1 MYCTKCGA
9 TVQEGAAFCRQCG
22 QPVGAAATIAME
34 RATEGETEGATI
46 HAGGLLGDRDDATVS
61 PGAPP
66 QFASYAAPVSTG
78 MGIGAPLMVYAGFWL
93 RAVAYL
99 IDSAIVG
106 VVFGAIAA
114 ILAATVGLHFFRGRT
129 PGVYAQVSFVQ
140 DQPQWAF
147 QYRATPPWM
156 PAAALGVLFI
166 LIPVVIVAT
175 WLYFALMESS
185 ARQATIGKIALGLYV
200 TDLQGRRLSFGR
212 ATGRFFAKIIT
223 GFVPFFIGY
232 IMAGFT
238 ARKQALHDM
247 ISGCLVLKRI

>member
-22 QPVGAAATIAME
+22 QPVGSAAKAAM
-34 RATEGETEGATI
+34 EGATI
-46 HAGGLLGDRDDATVS
+46 HAGVPPADQDHVTV
-61 PGAPP
+61 PQGAPP
-66 QFASYAAPVSTG
+66 ALAFYAAPISA
-78 MGIGAPLMVYAGFWL
+78 GIESPPAAYAGFWL

-99 IDSAIVG
+99 IDSAIMG
-106 VVFGAIAA
+106 IVFGAIAA

-129 PGVYAQVSFVQ
+129 PGVYAQASFVQ
-140 DQPQWAF
+140 YQMT
-147 QYRATPPWM
+147 QYQATPPWM
-156 PAAALGVLFI
+156 PAAALGILFV
-166 LIPVVIVAT
+166 LIPLIVVVS

-185 ARQATIGKIALGLYV
+185 ARQATIGKIALGLFV

-223 GFVPFFIGY
+223 GLVPLFIGY

-247 ISGCLVLKRI
+247 IAGCLVLKRI